1 MLSPPPLIQGNKA
14 FASLRQVILL
24 KGDIYILSTDW
35 DVYVE
40 RDFPCRV
47 WYHNKRLDTTQWEFP
62 IEDCATRHAI
72 SHDELPTGWHAFT
85 CETEDG
91 SRVRWWHEEEKRWT
105 DRHPLLEEIQPL
117 GVIKAIAGLNQCD
130 WDFRNLRNKPAEG
143 HLRTICRQVCYLMG
157 NATLEE
163 ALNLYLVGNPAV
175 VKALSNQG
183 LIVLPGKKVPVDL
196 GNWKYSVLLTIL
208 QELAKGCKDY
218 DTGCRLMHKL
228 LTELIA
234 KYRNLDQDWAATK
247 GSLIRKG
254 DVIEVALAKASEQG
268 PAVAPEE
275 VVVRRKFQ
283 DGIRVFY
290 DCLESIIKLIS
301 KFDYG
306 KPTSMFLPN
315 PNNFGRL
322 IAYTHFVIHCRDLRF
337 LVKADIELA
346 KLHARMGAMNWTN
359 STKELWKTIFI

>member
-1 MLSPPPLIQGNKA
+1 MIKTGEY
-14 FASLRQVILL
+14 L
-24 KGDIYILSTDW
+24 K
-35 DVYVE
+35 
-40 RDFPCRV
+40 
-47 WYHNKRLDTTQWEFP
+47 
-62 IEDCATRHAI
+62 
-72 SHDELPTGWHAFT
+72 
-85 CETEDG
+85 
-91 SRVRWWHEEEKRWT
+91 
-105 DRHPLLEEIQPL
+105 
-117 GVIKAIAGLNQCD
+117 CD
-130 WDFRNLRNKPAEG
+130 WDLR
-143 HLRTICRQVCYLMG
+143 HLRGKAACYIQTMVDQAFKILQNG
-157 NATLEE
+157 TLEN
-163 ALNLYLVGNPAV
+163 ALNYCIVGDPDE
-175 VKALSNQG
+175 VKAFSNTG
-183 LIVLPGKKVPVDL
+183 TINIPGKKVPVDL
-196 GNWKYSVLLTIL
+196 GNWKYTVLLTIL

-283 DGIRVFY
+283 DGIRAFY

-359 STKELWKTIFI
+359 STKELWKTILV